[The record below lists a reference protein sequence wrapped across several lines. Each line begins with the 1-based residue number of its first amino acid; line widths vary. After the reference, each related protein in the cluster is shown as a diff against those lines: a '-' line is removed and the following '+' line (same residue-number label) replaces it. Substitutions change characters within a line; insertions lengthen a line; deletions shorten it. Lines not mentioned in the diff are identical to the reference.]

1 MNTTKTTTAAMT
13 AAMALFTTG
22 ALAATVKID
31 SVTQRWP
38 WNNKVDIKYT
48 VNGAGN
54 LAAFEYSKIIFTA
67 SIEGVAQPIEIDGA
81 RDVIAS
87 VKDGQHIV
95 TWTNTPAGVKSDA
108 CKLSASLYRTTGD
121 YMVIDLDTGAYAF
134 DSLAEGDTATAIPT
148 LSNARYNTDIWKTDR
163 MVLRRVPKSADGAN
177 QDFPDG
183 YPTGDDTNFST
194 SNSRKWWKTDKD
206 YFIGVFMV
214 TQYQYNKIVG
224 TNPSNGGN
232 QVDRSGDSHWL
243 RPVDQVKWNDLRA
256 STASTTAIPTISSM
270 TGSSFFQRL
279 KFLTGNAL
287 AFDLPTEVMFE
298 IAHRAGVTTAYCWG
312 NNTLSAG
319 YFVCYDNARLDGT
332 ARSVH
337 VGSKTSNKW
346 GLFDMSGNLF
356 DWCRDD
362 AGLANLADA
371 TDPWTPY
378 YNSEAAY
385 ARMHGGGTYGAWS
398 NNAGTD
404 PRVSFRTSYS
414 KSTAQNV
421 RGFRVSLIMQ

>member
-1 MNTTKTTTAAMT
+1 MKTVKTTTAAIS
-13 AAMALFTTG
+13 AAIALFATG
-22 ALAATVKID
+22 AFAASVKID
-31 SVTQRWP
+31 SVMQRWP

-67 SIEGVAQPIEIDGA
+67 TIEGVAQPIEIDGA

-87 VKDGQHIV
+87 VKDGQHTV
-95 TWTNTPAGVKSDA
+95 TWTNAPAGVKSDS
-108 CKLSASLYRTTGD
+108 CKLAAALYRTTGD

-134 DSLAEGDTATAIPT
+134 DSLADGDTATAIPT
-148 LSNARYNTDIWKTDR
+148 QSNSRYNQDIWKTDR
-163 MVLRRVPKSADGAN
+163 MVLRRVPRTSNADASYAG
-177 QDFPDG
+177 G
-183 YPTGDDTNFST
+183 YPTGDDTNFAT
-194 SNSRKWWKTDKD
+194 SNSATNWITDTD

-214 TQYQYNKIVG
+214 TQHQYKKVVG
-224 TNPSNGGN
+224 SNPANAVN

-256 STASTTAIPTISSM
+256 STASTTVIPTISSM

-312 NNTLSAG
+312 DNTLRAG
-319 YFVCYDNARLDGT
+319 NFVCYENSRLDGT

-337 VGSKTSNKW
+337 VGSKPSNKW
-346 GLFDMSGNLF
+346 GLFDMSGNLWE
-356 DWCRDD
+356 WCRDD
-362 AGLANLADA
+362 SGLANLADA

-398 NNAGTD
+398 NNAGVD

-414 KSTAQNV
+414 KSTAQNI